1 MHANKGNLMKIIILT
16 ILIAISSQSYGEV
29 IYKTIPG
36 TPFKDITEPV
46 MVIDKNII
54 YKPIPGTNM
63 KDITEPLMIIDKGG
77 IYPTIPGTTLRD
89 YSITPQ
95 FVIE

>member
-1 MHANKGNLMKIIILT
+1 MRKL
-16 ILIAISSQSYGEV
+16 LIFLVICFDLSAET

-46 MVIDKNII
+46 MVIEKNVI
-54 YKPIPGTNM
+54 YKTIPNTPY
-63 KDITEPLMIIDKGG
+63 KDPTEPVMIIDKGVV
-77 IYPTIPGTTLRD
+77 YPTIPNTTIRD
-89 YSITPQ
+89 YSLTPQ

>member
-1 MHANKGNLMKIIILT
+1 MRKL
-16 ILIAISSQSYGEV
+16 LIFFVICFDISAET

-46 MVIDKNII
+46 MIIEKNVI
-54 YKPIPGTNM
+54 YKTIPNTPY
-63 KDITEPLMIIDKGG
+63 KDPTEPVMIIDKGVV
-77 IYPTIPGTTLRD
+77 YPTIPNTTIRD
-89 YSITPQ
+89 YSLTPQ

>member
-1 MHANKGNLMKIIILT
+1 MKILT
-16 ILIAISSQSYGEV
+16 LLLTLLLITTNIYAEV
-29 IYKTIPG
+29 VYKTIPN

-46 MVIDKNII
+46 LVIDKNII
-54 YKPIPGTNM
+54 YKPIPGTNI

-89 YSITPQ
+89 YSVTPQ
-95 FVIE
+95 FIIE